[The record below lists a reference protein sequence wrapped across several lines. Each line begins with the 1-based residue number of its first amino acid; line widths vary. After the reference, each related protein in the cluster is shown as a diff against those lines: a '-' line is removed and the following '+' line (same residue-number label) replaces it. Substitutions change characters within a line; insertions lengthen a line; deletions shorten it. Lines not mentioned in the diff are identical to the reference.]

1 MKPILNPGSF
11 RDPRGQIYHL
21 DQRILRSVLTAAR
34 DDFEFVQASGLIE
47 KLIAQQKLLPQTL
60 VDKSILAEQAPE
72 TCYVLEHPRL
82 DFISYPYEWPFT
94 ALKAAALL
102 HLDVQLIALEH
113 GVTLTD
119 ASAYNVQ
126 FQGAQPIFIDHL
138 AFCRYIPGSL
148 WNGYRQF
155 CEQFINPLL
164 LQAYLGISY
173 QAWYRGNLQGIATA
187 DINRLISWRHKFLPQ
202 VFINIVLPSYF
213 QKFSNREAA
222 QVAKQTQLPLQSLK
236 NLLEGLKSWV
246 EKLTPHKK
254 LATVW
259 QHYAEDHGDV
269 TTKKAF
275 IKDFV
280 TTVRPTL
287 MFDLGCNNGEYAEL
301 ALAAGAKHVIG
312 FDSDLGAL
320 DLGFNTAVAK
330 RYNFLPLHINLANQ
344 SPNQGWNE
352 AERAGLTK
360 RACADAVIALALAHH
375 LAIAENIPFRAL
387 VHWIIDF
394 APQGVI
400 EFVPKTDPKVQ
411 ELLQLRPDI
420 FADYSYE
427 DFLHYIK
434 QKAQVVKECKV
445 SDTNRIL
452 VWYQQHAKI
461 ISS

>member
-1 MKPILNPGSF
+1 MKAILNPGSF

-21 DQRILRSVLTAAR
+21 DQRILRSVLPPAR

-47 KLIAQQKLLPQTL
+47 KLIVQQKLLPQTL
-60 VDKSILAEQAPE
+60 VAKDILAAQCPE
-72 TCYVLEHPRL
+72 ACYVLEHPRL
-82 DFISYPYEWPFT
+82 NFISYPYEWPFA

-102 HLDVQLIALEH
+102 HLDVQLEALEH
-113 GVTLTD
+113 GITLTD

-138 AFCRYIPGSL
+138 AFCRYIPGSI
-148 WNGYRQF
+148 WSGHHQF

-187 DINRLISWRHKFLPQ
+187 DINRVISLRYKCLPQ

-222 QVAKQTQLPLQSLK
+222 QVAKKTQLPLESLK
-236 NLLEGLKSWV
+236 NLLLSLKNWV

-254 LATVW
+254 LTTVW
-259 QHYAEDHGDV
+259 QHYAQEHGDV
-269 TTKKAF
+269 SAKKAF

-280 TTVRPTL
+280 TIVQPVL

-301 ALAAGAKHVIG
+301 ALVSGAKQVIG

-320 DLGFNTAVAK
+320 DLGFKNAAAK
-330 RYNFLPLHINLANQ
+330 QYNFLPLHINLANQ

-352 AERAGLTK
+352 QERAGLAK
-360 RACADAVIALALAHH
+360 RASADAVIALALVHH
-375 LAIAENIPFRAL
+375 LAIAENIPFKAL
-387 VHWIIDF
+387 LHWIISF

-400 EFVPKTDPKVQ
+400 EFVPKADPKVQ

-420 FADYSYE
+420 FVDYSYE
-427 DFLHYIK
+427 SFLQYIK
-434 QKAQVVKECKV
+434 EKAEIVKECNV

-452 VWYQQHAKI
+452 IWYRHAKN
-461 ISS
+461 SNP